1 VDSTKEVEL
10 AKEYFVQG
18 FPTIIL
24 FRNGDKVEEYPG
36 DRYNFNFY
44 IF

>member
-18 FPTIIL
+18 FPTLIL
-24 FRNGDKVEEYPG
+24 FKRGEKVEEYSG
-36 DRYNFNFY
+36 DK
-44 IF
+44 